1 MHLKCDK
8 HDLYAHF
15 FGTVRNRLGSIR
27 HFRGWGVLFS
37 IFELFAGI
45 MAPKRKTED
54 LKLKSIWDET
64 LVTEVMDN
72 KVHRNKMWQWL
83 VLHPDKDI
91 CDVPFASW
99 RVKKA
104 SADAILKNF
113 VKYTATVVE
122 RNESIRG
129 DTTKLLLELQDGHRI
144 ETVIMRHP
152 SHSTVCVSSQIGCQ
166 MGCRYFLAVC
176 CLQSPFSYRLT
187 ILGFVRRELWESL
200 GT

>member
-1 MHLKCDK
+1 
-8 HDLYAHF
+8 
-15 FGTVRNRLGSIR
+15 
-27 HFRGWGVLFS
+27 
-37 IFELFAGI
+37 
-45 MAPKRKTED
+45 MAPKRKAED

-83 VLHPDKDI
+83 VHHPDKDI
-91 CDVPFASW
+91 SDVPFSSW

-104 SADAILKNF
+104 SVEAILKNF
-113 VKYTATVVE
+113 VKYTASVVE

-129 DTTKLLLELQDGHRI
+129 DTTKLLLELQDGHRV

-166 MGCRYFLAVC
+166 MRCRYFWHFS
-176 CLQSPFSYRLT
+176 CLQSPYSNRVTTF
-187 ILGFVRRELWESL
+187 LGFVRPELWESL
-200 GT
+200 VI